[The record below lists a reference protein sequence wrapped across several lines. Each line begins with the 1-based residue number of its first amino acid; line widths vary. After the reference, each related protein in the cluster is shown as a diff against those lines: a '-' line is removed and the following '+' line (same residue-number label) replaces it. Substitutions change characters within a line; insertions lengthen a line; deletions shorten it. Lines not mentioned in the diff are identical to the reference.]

1 MENNNI
7 DALNELADLT
17 TENTALKPFVDII
30 QSIMEFDDDNLT
42 PVVLESIEGM
52 IKGSLT
58 PKMREQSVEQ
68 VIANYHNN
76 GSTRG
81 EVKNEIAAMKAS
93 VADLID
99 ELQPSPAKVNLL
111 NTIFG
116 IFYEVFDEV
125 ERRYHA
131 YDIELPMTLENN
143 AIAPTYAHETDAA
156 ADIYA
161 LEDMMLPAHSLSNKV
176 HTGVR
181 IALPEGWVMKLAPRS
196 SIGAKTGLRLSNSIG
211 IIDEEYRGEI
221 CVLYDNISDSDY
233 EIKAGDRIAQCWVE
247 PVYRFKPMP
256 VDELSTTNRGEGG
269 FGSTGK

>member
-1 MENNNI
+1 MEDRLNS
-7 DALNELADLT
+7 LNELADLST
-17 TENTALKPFVDII
+17 DNASLKPFVDII
-30 QSIMEFDDDNLT
+30 QSIMELDDENLS
-42 PVVLESIEGM
+42 PVALESIEGM

-58 PKMREQSVEQ
+58 PKLKQQSIEQI
-68 VIANYHNN
+68 IANYHNN

-81 EVKNEIAAMKAS
+81 EVKNEITAMKAT
-93 VADLID
+93 VADLIA
-99 ELQPSPAKVNLL
+99 ELQPSPAKTDLL
-111 NTIFG
+111 NSIFN
-116 IFYEVFDEV
+116 IFYEIFDEV
-125 ERRYHA
+125 EKRYHA
-131 YDIELPMTLENN
+131 YDIELPMTLEGN
-143 AIAPTYAHETDAA
+143 AHAPAYAHDTDAA

-161 LEDMMLPAHSLSNKV
+161 LEDMTLPAHSLSNKV
-176 HTGVR
+176 HTGVC

-221 CVLYDNISDSDY
+221 CILYDNISDSDY

-256 VDELSTTNRGEGG
+256 VDELSETSRGLGG